1 MNALASGFE
10 VPDLAV
16 VAKTATLPCLIVNPR
31 SFSASRG
38 LAAQATA
45 LALALDAEVVV
56 VDGPASTIAA
66 IDSILARRQRQVM
79 VLAGDGTVCAI
90 VDQLSNLPAG
100 AWVPDLLV
108 LPGGRTNL
116 TAADLVPGGA
126 ALATLK
132 RALLLSREGRWD
144 AAVQE
149 RCALRIEQSPAPARH
164 GFFLAGAVID
174 SAIRQCH
181 QHRSDHSTPASGL
194 STAAYLIGLAAR
206 SLFGRSGL
214 SCPTLHVDAGACGTQ
229 HALVRLLLV
238 STLLHRTGLF
248 DPYAARGQGEVRV
261 TSVSRAAPHFWRW
274 LPRLLTG
281 RYLPSMSADNGYLS
295 GRCHRLQ
302 VTGLAGYSLDG
313 EAFDT
318 DPTRPVTITTGPRLR
333 FLSP

>member
-1 MNALASGFE
+1 MNALAPGFE
-10 VPDLAV
+10 VPELAV
-16 VAKTATLPCLIVNPR
+16 VAKTATPPCLIVNPR

-38 LAAQATA
+38 LAAQAAA
-45 LALALDAEVVV
+45 LARAHEAEVVM
-56 VDGPASTIAA
+56 VDGPASTVAA
-66 IDSILARRQRQVM
+66 VESILARRQRQVM

-90 VDQLSNLPAG
+90 VDQLCSLPPG
-100 AWVPDLLV
+100 TWVPDLLV
-108 LPGGRTNL
+108 LPGGRSNL
-116 TAADLVPGGA
+116 TAADLVPGGT
-126 ALATLK
+126 ALATRK
-132 RALLLSREGRWD
+132 RALRLAHDGRWD

-164 GFFLAGAVID
+164 GFFLAGAAID

-181 QHRSDHSTPASGL
+181 QHRSDHGTLASGL
-194 STAAYLIGLAAR
+194 STASYLMGLAVR

-214 SCPTLHVDAGACGTQ
+214 SCPTLHLDAGACGTQ
-229 HALVRLLLV
+229 HGLVRLLLV
-238 STLLHRTGLF
+238 TTLLHRTGAF
-248 DPYAARGQGEVRV
+248 DPYAARGQGDVRV

-295 GRCHRLQ
+295 GCCERLQ

-318 DPTRPVTITTGPRLR
+318 DPARPITITTGPRLR